1 MKVKLFVVPPGQG
14 EDECQEEAEREDE
27 CPGPDQ
33 GEHEGSAPWLGAVR
47 GGVAPAGPGAPIEL
61 SVGGSEEAGVTA
73 GVSTLPLLQAAVT
86 LLALLHHGVAT
97 ETRAPV
103 VLLR

>member
-1 MKVKLFVVPPGQG
+1 MEVKLFVVPPVQG
-14 EDECQEEAEREDE
+14 EDEAQEEAEREDE

-33 GEHEGSAPWLGAVR
+33 GEHERSSPWLSAVR
-47 GGVAPAGPGAPIEL
+47 GAVALAGPGTPIQL
-61 SVGGSEEAGVTA
+61 SLGGSEEAGVTA
-73 GVSTLPLLQAAVT
+73 GVSTLPRLQATVT
-86 LLALLHHGVAT
+86 RLPLLHHGVTT